1 MLQKKITMPISRLLK
16 VARQYRRRLLA
27 DEEEALK
34 QIRRAYSANMAATL
48 NELNRVEILINN
60 MIERG
65 DSSFLIYKEL
75 ENDILDKLDKIEKR
89 IKKFSNDSDE
99 IVQDLQKKTARSGNF
114 YARDNIEASLGKPP
128 LADFKININTLD
140 DDALEQFVGFASNGS
155 PLRELFDTLAIDYK
169 IDVEEYLQVGILNG
183 ENPRAIAQK
192 IRQKSFIPLHRAETI
207 ARTESLRAARA
218 ATIENYNNNLSL
230 IKQYQRMCSADRRT
244 CPACWALHGTIY
256 DLNQVMP
263 SHPNCRCII
272 VPVTASWSEIT
283 GDPTLDDE
291 SDKIE
296 TKEELFSKLPD
307 KQKKEILGPDR
318 YRLWADGMPLDNFAS
333 VTINPDWGPT
343 TRITPLRDLR

>member
-1 MLQKKITMPISRLLK
+1 M
-16 VARQYRRRLLA
+16 A

-34 QIRRAYSANMAATL
+34 QIRRAYSANMTATL
-48 NELNRVEILINN
+48 NELNRIEILINN
-60 MIERG
+60 MILRG
-65 DSSFLIYKEL
+65 DSDFVIYKEL
-75 ENDILDKLDKIEKR
+75 ESDILDKLDKIEKR

-99 IVQDLQKKTARSGNF
+99 IVQDLQKKTARSGNL
-114 YARDNIEASLGKPP
+114 YARDNIEASLGKSPVP
-128 LADFKININTLD
+128 EFKININVLD

-183 ENPRAIAQK
+183 ENPRKIARK
-192 IRQKSFIPLHRAETI
+192 IRDKSFIPLHRAETI
-207 ARTESLRAARA
+207 ARTESVRAARA
-218 ATIENYNNNLSL
+218 ATVENYNNNLTL
-230 IKQYQRMCSADRRT
+230 IKQYQRICSADRRT
-244 CPACWALHGTIY
+244 CPACWALHGQVY
-256 DLNQVMP
+256 ELNQIMP

-272 VPVTASWSEIT
+272 IPVTASWGEIT
-283 GDPTLDDE
+283 GDPTFDEE

-307 KQKKEILGPDR
+307 KQKREVLGPDR

-343 TRITPLRDLR
+343 TRITPLKDLR

>member
-1 MLQKKITMPISRLLK
+1 MAISRLLK

-27 DEEEALK
+27 SEEEAIKLIK
-34 QIRRAYSANMAATL
+34 RAYTANMAATL
-48 NELNRVEILINN
+48 NELSRLEILINN

-65 DSSFLIYKEL
+65 DSDFAIYQEL
-75 ENDILDKLDKIEKR
+75 ESEILDKLNKIEKR
-89 IKKFSNDSDE
+89 IKKFSDESDE
-99 IVQDLQKKTARSGNF
+99 IVKDLQKDTARSGNL

-128 LADFKININTLD
+128 VEFNLKINVLD

-183 ENPRAIAQK
+183 ENPRKIARK
-192 IRQKSFIPLHRAETI
+192 IRDKSLIPLHRAETI
-207 ARTESLRAARA
+207 ARTESVRAARA
-218 ATIENYNNNLSL
+218 ATVENYNNNLTL
-230 IKQYQRMCSADRRT
+230 IKQYQRICSADRRT
-244 CPACWALHGTIY
+244 CPACWALHGEVY
-256 DLNQVMP
+256 ELNQIMP

-272 VPVTASWSEIT
+272 IPVTASWGEIT
-283 GDPTLDDE
+283 GDPTFDEE
-291 SDKIE
+291 SDKIQ

-307 KQKKEILGPDR
+307 KQKREVLGPDR